1 MAIPWLFRNTP
12 PHKTMPSQQAVAFRT
27 RHGQDYG
34 STGTRTPTMST
45 SQDYLDYLTEHL
57 TPLGPVSAR
66 RMFGGAG
73 LFIDGLMF
81 ALVIDEV
88 LYFKTDDETRAAFD
102 AEGLKPFTYTRSGE
116 VATLTNYR
124 RAPERLL
131 DETDELV
138 SWSRQAVAVA
148 RRANAS
154 KRSRPARPPKPDP
167 KVRGQPSRRKPANEL
182 PTRRG
187 PSKR

>member
-1 MAIPWLFRNTP
+1 MA
-12 PHKTMPSQQAVAFRT
+12 
-27 RHGQDYG
+27 
-34 STGTRTPTMST
+34 T

-57 TPLGPVSAR
+57 APLGPVSAR

-88 LYFKTDDETRAAFD
+88 LYFKTDDETKAAFD

-116 VATLTNYR
+116 AATLTNYR

-138 SWSRQAVAVA
+138 AWALKAVAVA
-148 RRANAS
+148 RRANAG
-154 KRSRPARPPKPDP
+154 KRPRPARLPKPDP
-167 KVRGQPSRRKPANEL
+167 KVRGQPLRRKPANE
-182 PTRRG
+182 PSTRRG
-187 PSKR
+187 RPKG